1 LLLVVRNEQKP
12 SYLPFQAR
20 ESGGGGGFMQGRGED
35 VVVVMEERQDMTV
48 VDDRI
53 G

>member
-1 LLLVVRNEQKP
+1 MVVADKERHLRLAFE
-12 SYLPFQAR
+12 AR